1 MFSNFTNREKYLTQN
16 MKQEL
21 KYIDLNQVTTMTAR
35 LGLDMWNFPNSEKPF
50 NDHAYNRNGHG
61 GSQDIETGE
70 K

>member
-1 MFSNFTNREKYLTQN
+1 
-16 MKQEL
+16 
-21 KYIDLNQVTTMTAR
+21 MTAR
-35 LGLDMWNFPNSEKPF
+35 RGLDMWNFPNSEKPF